1 MMEYD
6 RCFLKW
12 GTPKSPKLLVLLILS
27 GENHCEKRCFNF
39 KKHPNWG
46 LDSTIVFFI
55 CGKSAEMC
63 FRQGYI
69 GSGHLPSPSCIS
81 EHDIHHIFLH
91 GTTWDAWHN
100 FTGEHVIYVAQDE
113 IAYMRQ
119 PDIWN
124 CKCLHVL
131 ALPWNMC
138 LWHAWLCK
146 TRWPK
151 MFRFFFLICVTCITL
166 QYVLLGYLGVLLI

>member
-6 RCFLKW
+6 RCFLKR
-12 GTPKSPKLLVLLILS
+12 GTPKSPKLLVILILS

-46 LDSTIVFFI
+46 LDSTIFFYLWKI
-55 CGKSAEMC
+55 CWNVLL
-63 FRQGYI
+63 
-69 GSGHLPSPSCIS
+69 SGVYREWAPSFSVLHLTTWHTSRN
-81 EHDIHHIFLH
+81 LH

-151 MFRFFFLICVTCITL
+151 MFRFFFFNFAWHASLYNMCC
-166 QYVLLGYLGVLLI
+166 LGT